1 MAESKTI
8 VRFTLN
14 ERVQHILVIIA
25 FIMLFLSGFALKY
38 SGSVV
43 GGWLIHLMGGMESRT
58 TVHHVGGILLI
69 VVGLYHILYMVF
81 TTRGRNHLSHL
92 LLRGSDWKAFCTSF
106 KNIFSTNRLNTPHNR
121 FTTRQ
126 KLQFWLVVG
135 GSLSMGASGLL
146 IWFHNE
152 TISLFSKWFWD
163 LLFVLHSHGAMLI
176 FLVIVLWHM
185 YDVHLREAFPM
196 DNSWLSG
203 RLSLERL
210 KREHPLEYREL
221 VESGQ
226 IKGEYDEN

>member
-1 MAESKTI
+1 MAEKKTI

-38 SGSVV
+38 SNSSV
-43 GGWLIHLMGGMESRT
+43 GGWLIHFMGGMENRAI
-58 TVHHVGGILLI
+58 VHYTGGILLI
-69 VVGLYHILYMVF
+69 AVGVYHILYMLL
-81 TTRGRNHLSHL
+81 TIRGRDQLHRLFLHA
-92 LLRGSDWKAFCTSF
+92 SDWQAFCSSF
-106 KNIFSTNRLNTPHNR
+106 KYIFSSTRPHTLHGR

-152 TISLFSKWFWD
+152 TMSLFSKWFWD
-163 LLFVLHSHGAMLI
+163 FLFILHSHGAMLV

-185 YDVHLREAFPM
+185 YDVHFKEAFPM

-203 RLSLERL
+203 QLPLERL
-210 KREHPLEYREL
+210 KQEHSLEYKEL

-226 IKGEYDEN
+226 IEDEKDEN